1 MASGASSLQDVLA
14 KAKETEKGA
23 NKYQQ
28 SVEKQAGHKMPQSQY
43 QAAYKARKNPPAPT
57 KPAARTTGEDIAK
70 GLDWNKKQVDDYT
83 KQYGPVE

>member
-28 SVEKQAGHKMPQSQY
+28 SVEKDAGHTTPQSQY
-43 QAAYKARKNPPAPT
+43 QVAYKARKAAPPPKA
-57 KPAARTTGEDIAK
+57 KPDPNQGTSE
-70 GLDWNKKQVDDYT
+70 GLNWKNKQVNDYV